1 MQLVG
6 LFSSPSFSQAL
17 MPGQSLG
24 SGKKAKAHLTQLIF
38 RKFFFLDHFETT
50 DPQLLSHT
58 CAKYSHIG
66 DIAV

>member
-1 MQLVG
+1 MH
-6 LFSSPSFSQAL
+6 
-17 MPGQSLG
+17 GQSLG
-24 SGKKAKAHLTQLIF
+24 SGKKAKAHLIQLIF

-50 DPQLLSHT
+50 DPQLLSHI